1 MRNKWQTSI
10 SGLSLSKDKSVST
23 YKELLKKFKKML
35 SCNGHIDNETDTLC
49 LQGDHRDK
57 VMEYLTGL
65 GISKDLIITSGTA

>member
-1 MRNKWQTSI
+1 
-10 SGLSLSKDKSVST
+10 
-23 YKELLKKFKKML
+23 ML
-35 SCNGHIDNETDTLC
+35 SCNGHIDNETDTLY